1 MGCRY
6 TLKTESGNSVEFNER
21 ALDRYLR
28 LSYSRKPKLGDI
40 VFSDSVVNDGSGNVA
55 SLIEKLDDMKRTSDK
70 LKEKN
75 FIDSIENDDDNAN
88 ILRRANYDYDKIGV
102 TSLIALENVLK
113 DDSDTTTSIDVKQ
126 YLDSV
131 MENLRDGKYFTD
143 RDTIEN
149 NFIAIIMNQMNPEID
164 TIEKVKR
171 ELYGSSSQSQKNRI
185 NLKDNLQLK
194 WTVQSNFGS
203 MFHAVAED
211 IANELNIEGED
222 IFLQD
227 DEQKIISR
235 IISSDS
241 WVNAKK
247 VMSIESNAH
256 EISNAA
262 ESNIIN
268 LTSDEERA
276 LVGSAIRTVLRSF
289 VNEGIVVDNNGR
301 YKIAEGVK
309 LYPEIKV
316 ESDTNIENIRTENN
330 YRVTGIMDLVAV
342 MGDGSVKLYDY
353 KCGTIGSYDDY
364 LPKGKKHKKL
374 KTVAKQM
381 AIYRRILANNLGVD
395 ERKISMNMFGYEFN
409 NMQCEVNLLGLSKWK
424 IDGYRPLG
432 TGYNSSF
439 QVEVESGDM
448 SFISQKMD
456 TVITKNQPEISYD
469 ANVLTDFINS
479 KRKEFFGHIKTK
491 YTEEDVDEF
500 IEKVGYYKD
509 DFGVYHLNNDYDIK
523 ADSLEG
529 FKSSVLKSMNTK
541 SNVPKEQVRN
551 FKDKIKKVKAEKGQ
565 EYEGYKD
572 NVSSVGA
579 KKDYFNQL
587 VNKYVDGRYEIMSF
601 GSGIDDVFEEMGYI
615 VFRDKLTDTLDFMC
629 VTNELPYLKNR
640 NANGTYIT
648 NGLYNMADN
657 IDPKM
662 LWNTVGGRNSVM
674 AVLVMNELMSKNESM
689 KNYKIGSILT
699 VNRSINIGE
708 CHKNEDIM
716 YSLSKLMEYCGYD
729 VKKELSDIKILSS
742 LGKIQQC
749 ATGLMTVLD
758 DSSLKYKSQLESIE
772 DIVKRSI
779 EITKDNSD
787 AIYVS
792 YEGMSDRTKIA
803 TSLYTNLIE
812 ELQGKENKLTHF
824 FSMSDE
830 LRSIT
835 EEQEW
840 IRWIYEAYADASGY
854 ELHTDDEYKNASL
867 RWRDGTVTINMLESA
882 GYFDN
887 KTLNVIS
894 TNCVN
899 AMSKLRLTLAD
910 GLSGIRDQ
918 VGKLEK
924 AKNYT
929 RLSDRTVG
937 FKSSIYSNL
946 FVKTSDTFR
955 FKDPDDPL
963 ESGTLLTEEK
973 EFLRYVIKFLCDM
986 RGIDEHDYRR
996 LYVPLMKGSVYSA
1009 ESCRDVYEKMKS
1021 QVKRWKENG
1030 IVSLENDKDLG
1041 ISLDN
1046 TKSLFQISDFFANGD
1061 IRMTDDQRK
1070 KMITEK
1076 GISYFE
1082 TDIENILIGFMF
1094 EKQRADVMR
1103 KDVLPII
1110 RAAYTFNKYQ
1120 SAYTNQKTDKTCEF
1134 IEEYA
1139 RANVHRENIDPKE
1152 FQAASRYVKMA
1163 RGVVSKMALAFSPVQ
1178 FSYQMIQGFIS
1189 NTLTSIRNDSEY
1201 SNITMEEL
1209 KSGYKEA
1216 FRSMGHSFE
1225 SKTKADLL
1233 NEALGINNI
1242 NLKHY
1247 VESVNSNRKGVQ
1259 HIFDRLAMKTVER
1272 PDFYNRMALVIAKLK
1287 SDGIY
1292 DDAIRVEDNKLYYD
1306 FYKDKRFDRIVKGDF
1321 SSDEAKRQ
1329 LALYMAL
1336 GNEMARDKILDRDG
1350 NEFTMPKSLKE
1361 IKPLPFFYSTSQIT
1375 SLKDI
1380 GDLAYGNYDDMNKA
1394 TWAQTMLGGMFMHF
1408 RTFWSAKK
1416 NQYLAD
1422 GGAKIR
1428 KKYRHKVIESVD
1440 KDGNVNKVYFYYKK
1454 TADGN
1459 WSDVITTNKD
1469 EAFCPYYE
1477 LVGEYQ
1483 EGVLKTIFDWAKAF
1497 KNENIVS
1504 IKKLKEKEKNGT
1516 ITDEER
1522 DILKY
1527 KIGNMRRVIGDV
1539 TIVGIGF
1546 LIGALMKDLLEKLK
1560 DSSDTDNISD
1570 AIIVDTFTLCVNSID
1585 KGVEDFNFVK
1595 SLVDPFRDWNPIPV
1609 SMLLT
1614 HGKNIINCVTGDK
1627 DAYDLIMKSFASTK
1641 QVENTLSCL
1650 KPDYINDYGGVIIPD
1665 WETSQDLFEEMM

>member
-1 MGCRY
+1 MACRY

-28 LSYSRKPKLGDI
+28 LSYSRRPKLGDM
-40 VFSDSVVNDGSGNVA
+40 VFSDSVVNDGSGTTA
-55 SLIEKLDDMKRTSDK
+55 SLIEKLDAMKRRSDE
-70 LKEKN
+70 LKKTEL
-75 FIDSIENDDDNAN
+75 IDSIENDDDNAN
-88 ILRRANYDYDKIGV
+88 ILRRIKYDNNKIGV
-102 TSLIALENVLK
+102 TSLISLENVLR
-113 DDSDTTTSIDVKQ
+113 DDADTTPSIDVEQ
-126 YLDSV
+126 YLNSV
-131 MENLRDGKYFTD
+131 LENLKDGNYFTD
-143 RDTIEN
+143 RDTMEN
-149 NFIAIIMNQMNPEID
+149 NFIAIIMNQMDPSID
-164 TIEKVKR
+164 TIEKVKDK
-171 ELYGSSSQSQKNRI
+171 LYGSHNDMNRK
-185 NLKDNLQLK
+185 NLKRNLQLK
-194 WTVQSNFGS
+194 WTLQSNFGS
-203 MFHAVAED
+203 MFHAVAEY
-211 IANELNIEGED
+211 IANSLNVKDEVINL
-222 IFLQD
+222 IS
-227 DEQKIISR
+227 DEQYIISKIISE
-235 IISSDS
+235 DS
-241 WVNAKK
+241 WKKAK
-247 VMSIESNAH
+247 VVRSINGEAS
-256 EISNAA
+256 EISDAR
-262 ESNIIN
+262 SRGLIN

-276 LVGSAIRTVLRSF
+276 LVGSTIRTVLRSF
-289 VNEGIVVDNNGR
+289 VDEGIVNETGGV
-301 YKIAEGVK
+301 YKLAEGVK
-309 LYPEIKV
+309 LYPEMKD
-316 ESDTNIENIRTENN
+316 ESETNIENKTNSGNN
-330 YRVTGIMDLVAV
+330 YIASGIMDLVAK
-342 MGDGSVKLYDY
+342 MGDGSVRIYDY
-353 KCGTIGSYDDY
+353 KCGTIGSYSDY
-364 LPKGKKHKKL
+364 ESRGRKHKKL

-381 AIYRRILANNLGVD
+381 AIYRRMLANELGID
-395 ERKISMNMFGYEFN
+395 ESKIRMNMLGYEFT
-409 NMQCEVNLLGLSKWK
+409 NMSCEVATDGLTKWK

-432 TGYNSSF
+432 TGYGSSMD
-439 QVEVESGDM
+439 VSLDGDM
-448 SFISQKMD
+448 SFIAQKMD
-456 TVITKNQPEISYD
+456 SVITKKQPEVSYD
-469 ANVLTDFINS
+469 ANNLTDFINS

-523 ADSLEG
+523 ADSLDG
-529 FKSSVLKSMNTK
+529 FKSAVLKSMNTK
-541 SNVPKEQVRN
+541 SSVPKEQVRN

-749 ATGLMTVLD
+749 AMGLMTMLD
-758 DSSLKYKSQLESIE
+758 DSSLKYKGQLKSIE

-803 TSLYTNLIE
+803 TSIYTNLIE
-812 ELQGKENKLTHF
+812 ELQGKEDKLTHL

-830 LRSIT
+830 LRNIT

-867 RWRDGTVTINMLESA
+867 RWKDGTVTINMLESA

-946 FVKTSDTFR
+946 FVKTSDTLR
-955 FKDPDDPL
+955 FKDPDDPS

-973 EFLRYVIKFLCDM
+973 EFLRYVIKFLCNM

-1061 IRMTDDQRK
+1061 IRMNDDERR

-1076 GISYFE
+1076 GINYFE

-1163 RGVVSKMALAFSPVQ
+1163 RGVISKMALAFSPVQ

-1189 NTLTSIRNDSEY
+1189 NTLTSIRSDSEY

-1209 KSGYKEA
+1209 KFGYKEA

-1272 PDFYNRMALVIAKLK
+1272 PDFYNRMALVIAKMK

-1292 DDAIRVEDNKLYYD
+1292 DDAIRVENNKLYYD

-1497 KNENIVS
+1497 RNENIVS

-1522 DILKY
+1522 DILRY
-1527 KIGNMRRVIGDV
+1527 KIGNMKRVLSDIGV
-1539 TIVGIGF
+1539 VFIGF

-1560 DSSDTDNISD
+1560 DSSDTDNIGD
-1570 AIIVDTFTLCVNSID
+1570 AMIIDAFTLCVNSID

-1627 DAYDLIMKSFASTK
+1627 DAYDLITKSFASTK
-1641 QVENTLSCL
+1641 QISNTLSCL

-1665 WETSQDLFEEMM
+1665 YETAYDLYEEMM